1 MQIKKPLL
9 AGIGAIAVLLG
20 GLWAGQGAG
29 LIPGSVMSGDRTW
42 LAIGGAIL
50 VVGVV
55 LLVAST
61 RGRSWRNPNGPSGQ
75 H

>member
-1 MQIKKPLL
+1 MIKKPALTVL
-9 AGIGAIAVLLG
+9 GVIAVLIG
-20 GLWAGQGAG
+20 AVWAGQGVG
-29 LIPGSVMSGDRTW
+29 LLPGSSMTGDPTW
-42 LAIGGAIL
+42 LVIGAVVL

-55 LLVAST
+55 LIVIST